1 MKAFLATCIAGAIAF
16 SGVIYLVGGST
27 RRVTVRDAMP
37 VAVPDV
43 AANFAPAVPGRFAMP
58 GFPDERVSLAEPS
71 HQDAAPDADAGAEKA
86 AAPVLASVGP
96 EPTAAPQTAPTAQ
109 AAPAPRAA
117 SVQDTP
123 ASSDNPTSGD
133 DPAAKSDRLDVDY
146 LQDLPKQT
154 LVHTIPIVLSNP
166 GVPAKVEPEK
176 ATPEK
181 SSRTASRH
189 WRSSYAR
196 LTRHHYRRQRE
207 VAQPPATEAKA
218 AHTGGLLG
226 WLRSASSAK

>member
-1 MKAFLATCIAGAIAF
+1 MSSET
-16 SGVIYLVGGST
+16 ST
-27 RRVTVRDAMP
+27 S
-37 VAVPDV
+37 
-43 AANFAPAVPGRFAMP
+43 N
-58 GFPDERVSLAEPS
+58 
-71 HQDAAPDADAGAEKA
+71 
-86 AAPVLASVGP
+86 
-96 EPTAAPQTAPTAQ
+96 
-109 AAPAPRAA
+109 
-117 SVQDTP
+117 
-123 ASSDNPTSGD
+123 D

-166 GVPAKVEPEK
+166 GVPAKAEPEK
-176 ATPEK
+176 AAPEK
-181 SSRTASRH
+181 SSRIASRH

-207 VAQPPATEAKA
+207 VAQPPAAEAKT

>member
-1 MKAFLATCIAGAIAF
+1 MVRTVWIGLICLIAICGLTAYKIGFAAPAKQQAASAERTVVLATAQI
-16 SGVIYLVGGST
+16 
-27 RRVTVRDAMP
+27 
-37 VAVPDV
+37 
-43 AANFAPAVPGRFAMP
+43 APAIQIAPAAQAATIPQTPATRAVLAPSPVPA
-58 GFPDERVSLAEPS
+58 L
-71 HQDAAPDADAGAEKA
+71 QAAP
-86 AAPVLASVGP
+86 
-96 EPTAAPQTAPTAQ
+96 APQTAPTAQ

-123 ASSDNPTSGD
+123 ASSDNPTSSD